1 MKHIPNILTLCNLFC
16 GALGII
22 LAFNDQMFLNSDKQI
37 IISAGTQVFY
47 AGLCLIIAA
56 VFDFADGFV
65 ARLLNAQSPI
75 GKDLDSLADV
85 VSFGV
90 LPAVLAYRLLSMAHY
105 KEVYSFETSMIT
117 AVPALLLAVFAALRL
132 AIFNNDENQKEIFI
146 GLPTPAMGLFW
157 AGLAMAVQLQ
167 PHYANFLL
175 NQWTLYGFVIFFSYM
190 MVSHWEMFS
199 LKFKNLNFKQNVL
212 PYSLLLIGV
221 ILLLLLKFIAIPILI
236 LLYIFICII
245 NNFISTSK

>member
-1 MKHIPNILTLCNLFC
+1 MY
-16 GALGII
+16 
-22 LAFNDQMFLNSDKQI
+22 LNSDKQI

-56 VFDFADGFV
+56 GFDFADGFV

-105 KEVYSFETSMIT
+105 QEVYSFETSMLT

-132 AIFNNDENQKEIFI
+132 AIFNNDENQKEQFI

-167 PHYANFLL
+167 PHYANYLL
-175 NQWTLYGFVIFFSYM
+175 NQWILYGFVIFLAYM

-199 LKFKNLNFKQNVL
+199 LKFKSWDLKKNIL
-212 PYSLLLIGV
+212 PYTLLIVGL
-221 ILLLLLKFIAIPILI
+221 ILLLVFKYFAIPII
-236 LLYIFICII
+236 IMLYIIICIL